1 MGDLPRAER
10 RVGTISEIMGF
21 DEDDSNSADPPKGA
35 GAVEGNAAAPSCE
48 TIPDEGKLYFDFDLW
63 ISYLLDLG

>member
-1 MGDLPRAER
+1 
-10 RVGTISEIMGF
+10 MGF